1 MSDILPVG
9 QSVNPKSN
17 INHGSIKPEQHNQ
30 QTQNN
35 FNIVDLAKV
44 LKPNNHDDYSD
55 NSFLE
60 NQRQMLTERFF
71 FNLISDPGLA
81 AGALKTIFNS
91 YLVLALSGDSNV
103 GSLDEMNSLA
113 QALSLDYSQMLGE
126 LFTQSEGISMF
137 KGQLFDILRLLYSN
151 SKDADLK
158 DSIVKLLKGIST
170 RMSSNDVLNS
180 LKSNISTLM
189 NILPPKSAHFQNLS
203 NILDVLNSISKN
215 NSDDE
220 YNTAKN
226 NIKQEINQPQTNKTE
241 LNQAETSKI
250 AANQLSDKTP
260 NLTQQIRNE
269 ANEEWLEKKFE
280 ELFAQMSIPNSK
292 INNEQIKELIRNLNI
307 KNPDWL
313 HSFDIIKTSITQA
326 IQKLQASPFNTAETE
341 NFSALILYNLSYLNS
356 SPTDLNDLFLNVL
369 VKLGNNKELAATLS
383 AGYRELEDNAFIGNE
398 KKSDLINAISK
409 FVDNFF
415 QQSKTNTIANTEINN
430 ILRSLIA
437 APNSFTPLLHFMLP
451 MRYETAQGF
460 GELWVDPYE
469 IAKDKKGEVSKER
482 AVHIFFIADILDI
495 GYFEVEIYL
504 FNQKVNV
511 NLFCPPDYYD
521 SFKSVKERL
530 AKTIASTTTYKF
542 EGFSIEPLK
551 RKRSLPQVFKKL
563 AEKRDGFNVSI

>member
-17 INHGSIKPEQHNQ
+17 INHGSIKPE

-137 KGQLFDILRLLYSN
+137 KGQFFDILRLLYSN

-158 DSIVKLLKGIST
+158 DSIVKLLKGVST

-180 LKSNISTLM
+180 LKANIASLM
-189 NILPPKSAHFQNLS
+189 SILPPKSAHFQNLS
-203 NILDVLNSISKN
+203 NILDVLSSISKN
-215 NSDDE
+215 TDDADTN
-220 YNTAKN
+220 YNTAKD
-226 NIKQEINQPQTNKTE
+226 NIKQEPKSLETN
-241 LNQAETSKI
+241 LETSINK
-250 AANQLSDKTP
+250 STD
-260 NLTQQIRNE
+260 LTQQIKTE
-269 ANEEWLEKKFE
+269 AKQEWLEKKFE
-280 ELFAQMSIPNSK
+280 ELFAQMTIPNAR
-292 INNEQIKELIRNLNI
+292 IDNEQIKELIRNLNI

-326 IQKLQASPFNTAETE
+326 IQKLQASPFNTAEAE

-356 SPTDLNDLFLNVL
+356 SPADLNDLFLNVL

-383 AGYRELEDNAFIGNE
+383 AGYRELEDNAFSGNE

-469 IAKDKKGEVSKER
+469 IAKDKKGEVLKER
-482 AVHIFFIADILDI
+482 AIHIFFIADILDI

-504 FNQKVNV
+504 LNQKVNV

-563 AEKRDGFNVSI
+563 SEKRDGFNVSI